1 MSERIEF
8 EIASERHNPLLG
20 RRELIVR
27 IKCKS
32 TPSRHTVREA
42 VAKRLL
48 VGLEA
53 VYVRRIRMET
63 GKHVATGEIHVYESP
78 KRALQI
84 EQEHVRLRNTPPKE
98 KHVERESGSEEEG
111 KEG

>member
-1 MSERIEF
+1 MSERIKF
-8 EIASERHNPLLG
+8 EIASERPNPLLG
-20 RRELIVR
+20 RKELIVR
-27 IKCKS
+27 IECKS
-32 TPSRHTVREA
+32 TPSRHTVRRA

-48 VGLEA
+48 VGLET

-63 GKHVATGEIHVYESP
+63 GRHEALGEIHVYEDP
-78 KRALQI
+78 GRALQI

-98 KHVERESGSEEEG
+98 KHVERESGGGKEG